1 MDYKNMFKIAKDIGK
16 KINKNYI
23 VILIDMIKCGLKY
36 QAGYYDYQEFEFYN
50 LNKEE
55 RKTYLTRGK
64 NNEIVKRFNDKTSF
78 HKFENKVE
86 FNKIFNKYLKRN
98 WMVLENNNY
107 NEFEKFLKENKAI
120 IVKPID
126 DEGGHGVEK
135 FVYDT
140 STDCKQ
146 IYNK

>member
-1 MDYKNMFKIAKDIGK
+1 MVYYFRVIIMGKIKYLFKRIIKMDYKNMFKIAKDIGK

-86 FNKIFNKYLKRN
+86 
-98 WMVLENNNY
+98 
-107 NEFEKFLKENKAI
+107 
-120 IVKPID
+120 
-126 DEGGHGVEK
+126 
-135 FVYDT
+135 
-140 STDCKQ
+140 
-146 IYNK
+146 